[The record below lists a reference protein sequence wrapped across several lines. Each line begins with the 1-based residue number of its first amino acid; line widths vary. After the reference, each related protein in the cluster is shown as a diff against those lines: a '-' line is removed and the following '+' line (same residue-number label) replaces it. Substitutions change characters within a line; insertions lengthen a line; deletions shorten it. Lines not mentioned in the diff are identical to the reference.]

1 MQVVMSRILVTGGTG
16 FVGHHV
22 ARRLLQEGYEV
33 RVLAR
38 SGSPAHLLEGF
49 PIEIVRGDLTDPASV
64 RLAVAGCAAVFHV
77 AADYRLWA
85 RHPEELYR
93 SNVDG
98 TEQLLLAA
106 RQAGVEKVVYT
117 STVGTLD
124 FSRNGRPATEQD
136 TADPATLAG
145 PYKKSKYMA
154 EQVALRFAREGF
166 PVVIV
171 NPSAPVGEGDRK
183 PTETGKMILDFLN
196 RKIPAY
202 IDTGLNLVDVRD
214 VADGHLA
221 ALRRGRPGERYVLG
235 GRNMSF
241 REILETLGNIS
252 HLPPPSLRMP
262 YGVALCAGVVDSW
275 ISRFVDRTPRIPLEG
290 VKMARHKMYVS
301 SEKAERELGYHA
313 GPVEPALERAIC
325 WFEDNG
331 YVRSE
336 SKVTSR

>member
-1 MQVVMSRILVTGGTG
+1 MSKILVTGGTG

-22 ARRLLQEGYEV
+22 ARKLVSAGYEV

-38 SGSPAHLLEGF
+38 PASPVDLLADA
-49 PIEIVRGDLTDPASV
+49 PVEIVRGDLTDVESLRCAV
-64 RLAVAGCAAVFHV
+64 RGCAGAFHV

-98 TEQLLLAA
+98 TENVLRCCRA
-106 RQAGVEKVVYT
+106 AGVERVVYT

-124 FSRNGRPATEQD
+124 FAADGRPATEAD
-136 TADPATLAG
+136 VADPATLAG
-145 PYKKSKYMA
+145 PYKKSKFLA
-154 EQVALRFAREGF
+154 EQVAIQYAREGY

-171 NPSAPVGEGDRK
+171 NPSAPVGECDRK

-196 RKIPAY
+196 RKMPAY

-214 VADGHLA
+214 VAEGHLA
-221 ALRRGRPGERYVLG
+221 AFRLGRPGERYILG

-241 REILETLGNIS
+241 REILETLGRIAR
-252 HLPPPSLRMP
+252 LRPPSVRMP
-262 YGVALCAGVVDSW
+262 YGVALAAGVADSW
-275 ISRFVDRTPRIPLEG
+275 FSRLTGSPPRIPLEG

-301 SEKAERELGYHA
+301 IAKAEQELRYRPGA
-313 GPVEPALERAIC
+313 VEPALERAVR
-325 WFEDNG
+325 WFESNG
-331 YVRSE
+331 YVRRA
-336 SKVTSR
+336 KAVAV